1 MKPSTSAEQLFKNVL
16 GQTAL
21 LTGLIAS
28 LGSLAGFIVEGIN
41 GVVSALIGAG
51 LAFAFGALTVVSMM
65 IGRRLSLA
73 GFFGVVMGGWLIKL
87 IGFALLARSLQ
98 GAEFINGPV
107 LFLTLVAA
115 ILGSLVIDSIAVLS
129 ARIPVVEG

>member
-1 MKPSTSAEQLFKNVL
+1 MKSSTSADQLFKKVL

-28 LGSLAGFIVEGIN
+28 LGSLAGYFVESMN

-65 IGRRLSLA
+65 IGRKLSLS
-73 GFFGVVMGGWLIKL
+73 GFFGVVMGGWLITL
-87 IGFALLARSLQ
+87 FGFALLARSLQ

-129 ARIPVVEG
+129 ARIPVVEA

>member
-1 MKPSTSAEQLFKNVL
+1 MKSSTSADQLFKKVL

-28 LGSLAGFIVEGIN
+28 LGSLAGYFVEGMN
-41 GVVSALIGAG
+41 GVVSALIGSG
-51 LAFAFGALTVVSMM
+51 LAFVFGALTVVSMI
-65 IGRRLSLA
+65 IGRKLSLA
-73 GFFGVVMGGWLIKL
+73 GFFGVVMGGWLFKL

-129 ARIPVVEG
+129 TRIPVVEG

>member
-1 MKPSTSAEQLFKNVL
+1 MKSSTSADQLFKKVP

-28 LGSLAGFIVEGIN
+28 LGSLAGFFVEGMN
-41 GVVSALIGAG
+41 GVVSALVGAG
-51 LAFAFGALTVVSMM
+51 LAFAFGALTVVSML
-65 IGRRLSLA
+65 IGRKLSLA
-73 GFFGVVMGGWLIKL
+73 GFFGVVMGGWLVKL

-107 LFLTLVAA
+107 LFFTLVAA

-129 ARIPVVEG
+129 ARIPVVEA

>member
-1 MKPSTSAEQLFKNVL
+1 MKPSTSAEQLFKSVL

-28 LGSLAGFIVEGIN
+28 LGSMAGFIVEGMN

-51 LAFAFGALTVVSMM
+51 LAFAFGALTVVSMI
-65 IGRRLSLA
+65 IGRKLSLA

-129 ARIPVVEG
+129 ARIPVVEA

>member
-1 MKPSTSAEQLFKNVL
+1 MKSSTSADQLFKKVL
-16 GQTAL
+16 GQTAF

-28 LGSLAGFIVEGIN
+28 LGSLAGYFVEGMN

-51 LAFAFGALTVVSMM
+51 LAFAFGALTVVSMI
-65 IGRRLSLA
+65 IGRKLSLA

-87 IGFALLARSLQ
+87 IGFAFLARSLQ

-129 ARIPVVEG
+129 ARIPVVEA

>member
-28 LGSLAGFIVEGIN
+28 LGSLAGFFVEGMN

-51 LAFAFGALTVVSMM
+51 LAFAFGALTVVSMI
-65 IGRRLSLA
+65 IGRKLSLA
-73 GFFGVVMGGWLIKL
+73 GFFGVVMGGWLVKL

>member
-1 MKPSTSAEQLFKNVL
+1 MKSSTSADQLFKKVL

-28 LGSLAGFIVEGIN
+28 LGSLAGYFVEGMN
-41 GVVSALIGAG
+41 GVVSALIGSG

-65 IGRRLSLA
+65 IGRKLSLA

-129 ARIPVVEG
+129 ARIPVVEA

>member
-1 MKPSTSAEQLFKNVL
+1 MKSSTSADQLFKKVL

-28 LGSLAGFIVEGIN
+28 LGSMAGFFVEGMN
-41 GVVSALIGAG
+41 GVVSALIGSG
-51 LAFAFGALTVVSMM
+51 LAFVFGALTVVSMI
-65 IGRRLSLA
+65 IGRKLSLA
-73 GFFGVVMGGWLIKL
+73 GFFGVVMGGWLVKL

>member
-28 LGSLAGFIVEGIN
+28 LGSLAGYFVEGMN

-51 LAFAFGALTVVSMM
+51 LAFAFGALTVVSMI
-65 IGRRLSLA
+65 IGRKLSLA

>member
-1 MKPSTSAEQLFKNVL
+1 VKSSTSADQLFKKVL

-28 LGSLAGFIVEGIN
+28 LGSMAGFFVEGMN
-41 GVVSALIGAG
+41 GVVSALIGSG
-51 LAFAFGALTVVSMM
+51 LAFVFGALTVVSMI
-65 IGRRLSLA
+65 IGRKLSLA
-73 GFFGVVMGGWLIKL
+73 GFFGVVMGGWLVKL

>member
-1 MKPSTSAEQLFKNVL
+1 MKSSTSADQLFKKVL

-28 LGSLAGFIVEGIN
+28 LGSLAGYFVEGMN

-65 IGRRLSLA
+65 IGRKLSLA

-129 ARIPVVEG
+129 ARIPVVGA

>member
-1 MKPSTSAEQLFKNVL
+1 MKPSTSADQLFNKALV
-16 GQTAL
+16 QTAL

-28 LGSLAGFIVEGIN
+28 LGSLAGFFVESVN
-41 GVVSALIGAG
+41 GVISALIGAG
-51 LAFAFGALTVVSMM
+51 LAFAFGALTLVSML
-65 IGRRLSLA
+65 IGKRLSLA
-73 GFFGVVMGGWLIKL
+73 GFFGVVMGGWLVKL

>member
-28 LGSLAGFIVEGIN
+28 LGSMAGFFVEGMN

-51 LAFAFGALTVVSMM
+51 LAFAFGALTVVSMI
-65 IGRRLSLA
+65 IGRKLSLA

-129 ARIPVVEG
+129 ARIPVVEA

>member
-1 MKPSTSAEQLFKNVL
+1 MKSSTSADQLFKKVL

-28 LGSLAGFIVEGIN
+28 LGSLAGYFVEGMN

-51 LAFAFGALTVVSMM
+51 LAFAFGALTVVSML
-65 IGRRLSLA
+65 IGRKLSLA

-87 IGFALLARSLQ
+87 IGFAFLARSLQ

-129 ARIPVVEG
+129 ARIPVVGA

>member
-16 GQTAL
+16 GRTAL

-28 LGSLAGFIVEGIN
+28 LGSLAGFIVEGMN

-65 IGRRLSLA
+65 IGRKLSLA
-73 GFFGVVMGGWLIKL
+73 GFLEW
-87 IGFALLARSLQ
+87 
-98 GAEFINGPV
+98 
-107 LFLTLVAA
+107 
-115 ILGSLVIDSIAVLS
+115 
-129 ARIPVVEG
+129 

>member
-1 MKPSTSAEQLFKNVL
+1 MKPATNADQLFIRVL

-28 LGSLAGFIVEGIN
+28 LGSAAGYFWDGLN
-41 GVVSALIGAG
+41 AVVSALIGAA
-51 LAFAFGALTVVSMM
+51 LAFGFGALTVLSMLL
-65 IGRRLSLA
+65 GRKLSLA
-73 GFFGVVMGGWLIKL
+73 GFFGVVMGGWLVKL

-107 LFLTLVAA
+107 LFLTLVVA

>member
-28 LGSLAGFIVEGIN
+28 LGSLAGFIVEGMN

-51 LAFAFGALTVVSMM
+51 LAFAFGALTVVSMI
-65 IGRRLSLA
+65 IGRKLSLA

-98 GAEFINGPV
+98 GSEFINGPV

-129 ARIPVVEG
+129 ARIPVVEA

>member
-1 MKPSTSAEQLFKNVL
+1 MKASTSADQLFKRVL

-28 LGSLAGFIVEGIN
+28 LGSLAGYSVEGQN
-41 GVVSALIGAG
+41 GVVSALIGSA
-51 LAFAFGALTVVSMM
+51 LAFVFGALTVISMLV
-65 IGRRLSLA
+65 GRKLSLA
-73 GFFGVVMGGWLIKL
+73 GFFGVVMGGWLVKL

>member
-1 MKPSTSAEQLFKNVL
+1 MKSSTSADQLFKKVL

-28 LGSLAGFIVEGIN
+28 LGSLAGYFVEGLN

-51 LAFAFGALTVVSMM
+51 LSFAFGALTVVSM
-65 IGRRLSLA
+65 ILGRKLSLA
-73 GFFGVVMGGWLIKL
+73 GFFGVVMGGWLVKL

-115 ILGSLVIDSIAVLS
+115 ILGSLVIDSIAVHS
-129 ARIPVVEG
+129 ARIPVVEA

>member
-16 GQTAL
+16 GRTAL

-28 LGSLAGFIVEGIN
+28 LGSLAGFIVEGMN

-65 IGRRLSLA
+65 IGRKLSLA

>member
-1 MKPSTSAEQLFKNVL
+1 MKSSTSADQLFKKVL
-16 GQTAL
+16 AQTAL

-28 LGSLAGFIVEGIN
+28 LGSLAGYFVESMN

-65 IGRRLSLA
+65 IGRKLSLA

-129 ARIPVVEG
+129 ARIPVVEA

>member
-28 LGSLAGFIVEGIN
+28 LGSMAGFIVEGMN

-51 LAFAFGALTVVSMM
+51 LAFAFGALTVVSMI
-65 IGRRLSLA
+65 IGRKLSLA

>member
-28 LGSLAGFIVEGIN
+28 LGSMAGFIVEGMN

-51 LAFAFGALTVVSMM
+51 LAFAFGALTVVSMI
-65 IGRRLSLA
+65 IGRKLSLA

-129 ARIPVVEG
+129 ARIPVVEA

>member
-1 MKPSTSAEQLFKNVL
+1 MKPATTPEQVFNRALAQ
-16 GQTAL
+16 GAL
-21 LTGLIAS
+21 LTGLIAIV
-28 LGSLAGFIVEGIN
+28 GSVAGFLVAGAN
-41 GVVSALIGAG
+41 GVSSALIGAA
-51 LAFAFGALTVVSMM
+51 LAFAFASLTVLSML
-65 IGRRLSLA
+65 IGRRLPLG

>member
-1 MKPSTSAEQLFKNVL
+1 MKPATSADQLFKRVL

-28 LGSLAGFIVEGIN
+28 LGSLAGYFVESVN
-41 GVVSALIGAG
+41 GVVSALIGAA
-51 LAFAFGALTVVSMM
+51 LAFAFGALTVISMM
-65 IGRRLSLA
+65 VARKLPLA
-73 GFFGVVMGGWLIKL
+73 GFFAVVMGGWLVKL

-98 GAEFINGPV
+98 GADFINGPI

-129 ARIPVVEG
+129 ARIPVVES

>member
-1 MKPSTSAEQLFKNVL
+1 MKSSTSADQLFKKVL

-28 LGSLAGFIVEGIN
+28 LGSLAGYFVEGTN

-65 IGRRLSLA
+65 IGRKLSLA
-73 GFFGVVMGGWLIKL
+73 GFFGVVMGGWLVKL

>member
-1 MKPSTSAEQLFKNVL
+1 MKSSTSADQLFKKVL

-28 LGSLAGFIVEGIN
+28 LGSLAGYFVEDMNGI
-41 GVVSALIGAG
+41 VSALIGAG
-51 LAFAFGALTVVSMM
+51 LAFAFGALTVVSMI
-65 IGRRLSLA
+65 IGRKLSLA

-129 ARIPVVEG
+129 ARIPVVGA

>member
-1 MKPSTSAEQLFKNVL
+1 MKSSTSADQLFKKVL

-28 LGSLAGFIVEGIN
+28 LGSLAGFFVEGTN
-41 GVVSALIGAG
+41 GIVSALIGAG
-51 LAFAFGALTVVSMM
+51 LAFVYGALTVVSMM
-65 IGRRLSLA
+65 IGRKLSLA

-98 GAEFINGPV
+98 GADFINGPV
-107 LFLTLVAA
+107 LFFTLVAA

>member
-1 MKPSTSAEQLFKNVL
+1 MKSSTSADQLFKKVL

-28 LGSLAGFIVEGIN
+28 LGSLAGYFVEGMN
-41 GVVSALIGAG
+41 GVISALIGAG

-65 IGRRLSLA
+65 IGRKLSLA

-129 ARIPVVEG
+129 ARIPVVEA

>member
-1 MKPSTSAEQLFKNVL
+1 MKSSTSADQLFKKVL

-28 LGSLAGFIVEGIN
+28 LGSLAGYFAEGMN
-41 GVVSALIGAG
+41 GVVSALIGSG
-51 LAFAFGALTVVSMM
+51 LAFVFGALTVVSMI
-65 IGRRLSLA
+65 IGRKLSLA
-73 GFFGVVMGGWLIKL
+73 GFFGVVMGGWLVKL

-129 ARIPVVEG
+129 ARIPVVEA

>member
-1 MKPSTSAEQLFKNVL
+1 MKSSTSADQLFKKVL

-28 LGSLAGFIVEGIN
+28 LGSLAGYFVEGMN

-65 IGRRLSLA
+65 IGRKLSLA
-73 GFFGVVMGGWLIKL
+73 GFFGVVMGGWLVKL

>member
-1 MKPSTSAEQLFKNVL
+1 MKSSTSADQLFKKVL

-28 LGSLAGFIVEGIN
+28 LGSLAGFFVEGMN
-41 GVVSALIGAG
+41 GVVSALVGAG
-51 LAFAFGALTVVSMM
+51 LAFAFGALTVVSML
-65 IGRRLSLA
+65 IGRKLSLA
-73 GFFGVVMGGWLIKL
+73 GFFGVVMGGWLVKL

-107 LFLTLVAA
+107 LFFTLVGA

-129 ARIPVVEG
+129 ARIPVVEA

>member
-1 MKPSTSAEQLFKNVL
+1 MKSSTSADQLFKKVL

-28 LGSLAGFIVEGIN
+28 LGSLAGFFVEGTN
-41 GVVSALIGAG
+41 GIVSALIGSG
-51 LAFAFGALTVVSMM
+51 LAFVFGALTVVSMI
-65 IGRRLSLA
+65 IGRKLSLA
-73 GFFGVVMGGWLIKL
+73 GFFGVVMGGWLVKL

>member
-28 LGSLAGFIVEGIN
+28 LVSLAGFIVEGMN

-51 LAFAFGALTVVSMM
+51 LAFAFGALTVVSMI
-65 IGRRLSLA
+65 IGRKLSLA

-129 ARIPVVEG
+129 ARIPVVEA

>member
-16 GQTAL
+16 GRTAL

-28 LGSLAGFIVEGIN
+28 LGSLAGFIVEGMN

-51 LAFAFGALTVVSMM
+51 LAFVFGALTVVSMM
-65 IGRRLSLA
+65 IGRKLSLA

-129 ARIPVVEG
+129 ARIPVVGG

>member
-28 LGSLAGFIVEGIN
+28 LGSLAGFIVEGMN

-51 LAFAFGALTVVSMM
+51 LAFVFGALTVVSMM
-65 IGRRLSLA
+65 IGRKLSLA